1 MNLLMGTWAQFVLHK
16 IQEIE
21 REKGR
26 RVSLEEASKIFGVSR
41 PTLSQWIS
49 GKVAEPSQL
58 RIDEL
63 AAKMGMEVYDVLGYA
78 RPDPDIR
85 YISQRWDDLPED
97 VRHQIREI
105 IEKYTTK

>member
-1 MNLLMGTWAQFVLHK
+1 MGKWAEFVLNK

-26 RVSLEEASKIFGVSR
+26 RISLEEASKIFGVSR

-49 GKVAEPSQL
+49 GKVAEPSSF

-63 AAKMGMEVYDVLGYA
+63 AATMGMEVYDVLGYA
-78 RPDPDIR
+78 SPEPDVR
-85 YISQRWDDLPED
+85 YISRNWESLPDEA
-97 VRHQIREI
+97 RRQIREI
-105 IEKYTTK
+105 IDRYIIRK